1 MKQLKGK
8 TALITGASSGIGE
21 AFAVELASQGCNLI
35 VTARSEAKL
44 HQKAELLRQKYGI
57 KVAVYSGDLSQ
68 RETPQKLFDQIQ
80 HDGLVVDILVNNAGV
95 GKWTNFLDESPEAY
109 EDMLQLNIDSLV
121 KLTYLFLPAMLKNKE
136 GGIINIA
143 STGAFQP
150 CPYVAAYCASKS
162 FVLHFSEAL
171 YGEYHKMGITITAVC
186 PGNTDTGFQKEAN
199 ANTQGMASDSP
210 EKVARE
216 GVKSFRQ
223 RKPYRIIGRS
233 NYLSSLL
240 PRFLPRKTVIGIVGN
255 MMNKKVNP

>member
-21 AFAVELASQGCNLI
+21 AFAVELASQECNLI
-35 VTARSEAKL
+35 ITARSKAKL
-44 HQKAELLRQKYGI
+44 LQKAEALRREFGV
-57 KVAVYSGDLSQ
+57 KVAVYSGDLSLK
-68 RETPQKLFDQIQ
+68 ETPQKLFDKIRE
-80 HDGLVVDILVNNAGV
+80 DGLSVDLLVNNAGV
-95 GKWTNFLDESPEAY
+95 GKWTNFLDEPLESYGA
-109 EDMLQLNIDSLV
+109 MLQLNINALV
-121 KLTYLFLPAMLKNKE
+121 KLTYLFLPEMLKNKE
-136 GGIINIA
+136 GGVINIA

-210 EKVARE
+210 EKVAKDGLRAFLQGSPLQVV
-216 GVKSFRQ
+216 GV
-223 RKPYRIIGRS
+223 S
-233 NYLSSLL
+233 NYVSSLL
-240 PRFLPRKTVIGIVGN
+240 PRFLPRKTVIGVVRN